1 MELSLRPGITVV
13 AVATASVIAV
23 ASVTLSPVCDV
34 RVPAL
39 ELSAAVTPVGAGPGE
54 LPNPLS
60 AVIGTVSADPG
71 SDAGVGSIADSGALF
86 SGTPALDV
94 LPDLGISLSSLDDTL
109 ASVITTLATI
119 AIAAGVGVAGLYAA
133 PFSLVGGAVTS
144 LGAAIAGLGGVFTP
158 IGTAVG
164 GFAEVPAGIA
174 ELIEANGAVIT
185 QGIVTPIYDFLINL
199 VSPDSDPTIPPSDLA
214 QALDPGAVLDFGR
227 LLPDLLTVF

>member
-1 MELSLRPGITVV
+1 MELSLRPGITMV

-23 ASVTLSPVCDV
+23 ASVTPSPVPDI

-39 ELSAAVTPVGAGPGE
+39 ELSAAAGPAD
-54 LPNPLS
+54 LPNPLG
-60 AVIGTVSADPG
+60 ALLGALSADPG
-71 SDAGVGSIADSGALF
+71 SAGVGPIADSGALF

-109 ASVITTLATI
+109 AGVITTLATI

-174 ELIEANGAVIT
+174 ELIEANGAAIT
-185 QGIVTPIYDFLINL
+185 QGIVTPIYDFLIKL
-199 VSPDSDPTIPPSDLA
+199 VSPDSDPTVALSDLA